1 MRIKFLKI
9 YHLDD
14 TVLFFGTIGMRQLN
28 FHHLHYFWVVA
39 KEGHLTR
46 AAKQLHVSQSALSS
60 QIRQL
65 QDQLGQELFTRE
77 GRSLRLTEVGHVVL
91 EYAESIFNL
100 GSELLSLTESGE
112 LQQLHRLR
120 IGSVATLS
128 RNFQENFLRP
138 VIGESET
145 RLVLRSASLEELL
158 ELLSI
163 HKIDLIL
170 SNRSVV
176 SDTSTSWRC
185 QQIAE
190 QSVCIVGP
198 PGEAAKTFRF
208 PEDLVNA
215 KLLLPGPSSD
225 IRSQFDAL
233 LSQMAIEI
241 NPFAEVDDMAMLR
254 LLARDSGGLAVVP
267 EVVVQDELENGRLE
281 KYWVLDTIVERF
293 YAITAKRHFELVPL
307 KTLLEKSRW
316 GFDQTLGTD

>member
-1 MRIKFLKI
+1 MR
-9 YHLDD
+9 H
-14 TVLFFGTIGMRQLN
+14 LN

-65 QDQLGQELFTRE
+65 QEQLGHELFSRE
-77 GRSLRLTEVGHVVL
+77 GRSLRLTEFGHVVL
-91 EYAESIFNL
+91 EYAESIFTL

-112 LQQLHRLR
+112 LQHLKQLR

-138 VIGESET
+138 VIGESDVK
-145 RLVLRSASLEELL
+145 LVIRSASLEELL
-158 ELLSI
+158 DLLSM
-163 HKIDLIL
+163 HKLDLVL

-176 SDTSTSWRC
+176 ADSSTTWRC

-190 QSVCIVGP
+190 QRVCIVGP
-198 PGEAAKTFRF
+198 PGQAAKTFRF
-208 PEDLVNA
+208 PDDLGHA

-225 IRSQFDAL
+225 IRSQFDGL
-233 LSQMAIEI
+233 LSQFGVEI
-241 NPFAEVDDMAMLR
+241 DPFAEVDDMAMLR

-267 EVVVQDELENGRLE
+267 EVVVQDELESGRLE
-281 KYWVLDTIVERF
+281 TYWVLDTIVERF

-307 KTLLEKSRW
+307 KTLLEKSQA
-316 GFDQTLGTD
+316 GFKPLSPG